1 MMAVP
6 FEEIM
11 QGFSPER
18 RARIERRAETML
30 TQNRTLAGLRK
41 TLGVTQRRL
50 ADALETSQSNVAQ
63 IEGKTDVMVSTVA
76 RVVDALGGKL
86 HLVVT
91 LSGRD
96 AVALRIGGGPDEP
109 QLEKTSI
116 ERERSKQAAPPR
128 RGAAAARPKA
138 ARARGSNKIAGKRK
152 AGALAKGD

>member
-50 ADALETSQSNVAQ
+50 ADALETSQS
-63 IEGKTDVMVSTVA
+63 
-76 RVVDALGGKL
+76 
-86 HLVVT
+86 
-91 LSGRD
+91 
-96 AVALRIGGGPDEP
+96 
-109 QLEKTSI
+109 TS
-116 ERERSKQAAPPR
+116 RRS
-128 RGAAAARPKA
+128 
-138 ARARGSNKIAGKRK
+138 RARRT
-152 AGALAKGD
+152 